1 MAAKDDYLRAL
12 YLLLPQG
19 PAWPRE
25 ADGSTSQAFLEW
37 AASELFILDTAARAL
52 YDEADPRTAETMLD
66 TWLDEW
72 AMPNA
77 CMKKFGTT
85 DFPRDQLRTMLL
97 AQIGTWGLTSTQA
110 INFIGKVYGK
120 DVDVQNVA
128 PFTVASTVNRRIYD
142 QSWRVYVVIVS
153 VNDNDKGECFTVN
166 WTVDQPLRRWGD
178 SRFECSV
185 EQVIPAH
192 LWPMFSYP
200 DAAEGGTDGDL
211 VFE

>member
-1 MAAKDDYLRAL
+1 MASKEDYQRAL
-12 YLLLPQG
+12 YLLLPHG

-37 AASELFILDTAARAL
+37 AASELAILDTAARAL

-66 TWLDEW
+66 VWLAEW
-72 AMPNA
+72 ALPNA
-77 CMKKFGTT
+77 CMKKFGQT

-97 AQIGTWGLTSTQA
+97 AQIGTWGLTSTEA
-110 INFIGKVYGK
+110 INFIGRVYGK
-120 DVDVQNVA
+120 DVDVQNVQ
-128 PFTVASTVNRRIYD
+128 PFTVASTVDRRLYD

-153 VNDNDKGECFTVN
+153 ISDGDRAQYFDCS
-166 WTVDQPLRRWGD
+166 WTCDQPLARWGD
-178 SRFECSV
+178 SLFECSV

-200 DAAEGGTDGDL
+200 DAALEGEP
-211 VFE
+211 VFD